1 VSLFINTTRVISLS
15 NVGLN
20 LPRHTQHKE
29 RVGGCDEG
37 NPNAAIRQLG
47 AGRIEGGISNIYKLG
62 DQVGWYLGTS
72 VQR

>member
-1 VSLFINTTRVISLS
+1 VSLFINTTRAISLG

-20 LPRHTQHKE
+20 LPLHTQHKE

-37 NPNAAIRQLG
+37 NPNDSIRQLVV
-47 AGRIEGGISNIYKLG
+47 GRIEGGISNVYKLG

-72 VQR
+72 VHR